1 MTVITVRLFEYEELK
16 ARLNPAEGIAVFSC
30 DNCARRCDG
39 LGGEEGLSRLAN
51 KLAAD
56 GFSVVCRR
64 LFPAL
69 CSRKQVQARL
79 NDEGVKKELARVDV
93 ILPLACQMGIDRVKE
108 LLPGVTVLTI
118 TKTLGKGRV
127 SPETGARLTRP
138 SAGINLEVDDAEG
151 IPLREAARRLGLFA
165 GSF

>member
-16 ARLNPAEGIAVFSC
+16 ARLNPEDGIAVFSC

-39 LGGEEGLSRLAN
+39 LGGEQGLDALAG
-51 KLAAD
+51 KLEAD
-56 GFSVVCRR
+56 GFSVVCRQ

-79 NDEGVKKELARVDV
+79 DDEGVKKELARVDV

-108 LLPGVTVLTI
+108 LLPGLTVLTI
-118 TKTLGKGRV
+118 TKTLGKGRF

-138 SAGINLEVDDAEG
+138 SADLDIAVDDAAG
-151 IPLREAARRLGLFA
+151 IPIQEAASRLGLFA